1 MGNLIVFY
9 GNDKDILKIVGKYK
23 EEYNASVYKIETV
36 KNVSFFDKI
45 KSSYNGKILNIK
57 RCNLNL
63 LNYQNIIL
71 ISPLWFDKVPSPVTR
86 FLEIEAGRINNIIYF
101 LYNNNKEDKQEEFD
115 KMDKILNLRREK
127 SYFVSVNKKDIHVRV
142 YQ

>member
-1 MGNLIVFY
+1 MGNLIVYY
-9 GNDKDILKIVGKYK
+9 GNDRNILKIVAKYK
-23 EEYNASVYKIETV
+23 KMYNASVYKIKTV
-36 KNVSFFDKI
+36 NSVSFFDKI
-45 KSSYNGKILNIK
+45 KSSYHGKVIEIE

-71 ISPLWFDKVPSPVTR
+71 ISPLWYDKVPSPVTR
-86 FLEIEAGRINNIIYF
+86 FLEIEAGRINNIIYL
-101 LYNNNKEDKQEEFD
+101 LYNNNKEDRQEEFE

-127 SYFVSVNKKDIHVRV
+127 SYFVTVNKKDIQVRV